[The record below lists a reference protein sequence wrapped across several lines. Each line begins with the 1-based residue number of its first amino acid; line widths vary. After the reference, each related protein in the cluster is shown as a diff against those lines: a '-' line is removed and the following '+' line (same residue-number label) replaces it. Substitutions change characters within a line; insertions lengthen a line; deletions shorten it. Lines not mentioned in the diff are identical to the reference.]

1 LAKLKAKTL
10 LSIPNTI
17 GNASPPLAGAGGWTS
32 YNYNFDNLF
41 QELDKILTLIPPP
54 SPLKRGTG
62 VALEVGALEL
72 NAGVSVSLHDMQSS
86 ACLA

>member
-1 LAKLKAKTL
+1 MPKSEALTSLPISRT
-10 LSIPNTI
+10 T
-17 GNASPPLAGAGGWTS
+17 GNASPPQAGAGGWTS

-41 QELDKILTLIPPP
+41 QELDKILTLAPPP